1 MPKAAAPPSRPAS
14 RTAKVLALSLGSTL
28 SLAASL
34 VYGMVAARLLSKH
47 DYATIRQTFLAYD
60 FVAPMLMLGLPNAL
74 YYFLPRDPE
83 GQRGVVLDN
92 LALLG
97 AGAVVFSLF
106 LGLGGAHLLAL
117 RFDNPDLVRT
127 LGWLVPYPFLIMTVA
142 GLAAV
147 MVTQD
152 RTRGLAIYNVLS
164 SLLLVGASL
173 AAVLITRS
181 GSAVVVARIVA
192 TGVVC
197 PVALWLMFRGVG
209 GPWRWPRVGRMGGML
224 RYAVPLGLASMFG
237 SLTLQLDSVIVAA
250 MVPPENFAVYINGAM
265 EIPLVGIITGSITT
279 VVFAEMAELCHRG
292 DKAAALNLFHKAS
305 LRSAAILFPAMCF
318 LLVAA
323 KPFILLLYSEKYAAS
338 VWPFMVYLCVLPV
351 RIVVY
356 GSAMMALG
364 MTRAILFRSV
374 LDLAINAILCVVLVR
389 FMGYMGAAVAM
400 VLMLYLW
407 HVPFNLTKIGQ
418 GFEVGWQ
425 QVLPF
430 GEILRILLICMVPL
444 PLTAIVVYG
453 FPALG
458 SLGQLILAGSLY
470 GSATLILLNRRGYLW
485 VPQRLAKWVP
495 FNPGRSNV

>member
-1 MPKAAAPPSRPAS
+1 MPKAAAPPSGPIS

-28 SLAASL
+28 SLATSL
-34 VYGMVAARLLSKH
+34 VYGVVAARLLSKH

-92 LALLG
+92 LALL
-97 AGAVVFSLF
+97 AVGAVVFSLF
-106 LGLGGAHLLAL
+106 LALGGAHLLAV

-127 LGWLVPYPFLIMTVA
+127 LGWLVPYPFLVMTVA
-142 GLAAV
+142 GLTAV
-147 MVTQD
+147 MVTQG

-173 AAVLITRS
+173 AAVFITRS
-181 GSAVVVARIVA
+181 GSAVVVARIVT

-197 PVALWLMFRGVG
+197 PVALWLMFRRLG
-209 GPWRWPRVGRMGGML
+209 GPWRWPRVDRIGGML

-250 MVPPENFAVYINGAM
+250 MVPPENFAVYINGAI

-292 DKAAALNLFHKAS
+292 DKAAALKLFHKAS

-338 VWPFMVYLCVLPV
+338 VWPFMAYLCVLPV

-374 LDLAINAILCVVLVR
+374 LDLAINALLCVVLVK
-389 FMGYMGAAVAM
+389 FIGYMGAAVAT
-400 VLMLYLW
+400 VLTLYLW
-407 HVPFNLTKIGQ
+407 SIPYNLVKVAK
-418 GFEVGWQ
+418 GFEVKCQ

-430 GEILRILLICMVPL
+430 REILRILLICIVPS
-444 PLTAIVVYG
+444 PLVAAVVYG
-453 FPALG
+453 LSALG
-458 SLGQLILAGSLY
+458 SFGQILLAGFLY
-470 GSATLILLNRRGYLW
+470 GSATLIFLKRRGYLW
-485 VPQRLAKWVP
+485 VPPRLLKWVP
-495 FNPGRSNV
+495 FNRG